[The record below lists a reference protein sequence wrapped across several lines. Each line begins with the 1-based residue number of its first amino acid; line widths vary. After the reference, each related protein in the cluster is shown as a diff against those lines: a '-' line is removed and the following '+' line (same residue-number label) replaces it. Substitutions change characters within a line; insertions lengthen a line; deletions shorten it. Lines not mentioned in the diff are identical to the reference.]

1 MVYFLF
7 SSLTSDHLWQ
17 IKGVVMV
24 SENFLVLMLGIMLMV
39 VMVMVLV
46 LFLLVVLPGMPRRW
60 LPDHGLGALCGDR
73 GGGGGGEGG
82 GEEGPWRRIEERRP
96 PHLQSTSASPLLNWI
111 ENQDHI
117 IRRVL
122 VQNPS

>member
-17 IKGVVMV
+17 IKGVGMV
-24 SENFLVLMLGIMLMV
+24 SENFLVLMLVIMLMV
-39 VMVMVLV
+39 VMVIVMVLV

-73 GGGGGGEGG
+73 GGGGGG

-96 PHLQSTSASPLLNWI
+96 PHLQSTSASSLLNWI
-111 ENQDHI
+111 ENRDHI
-117 IRRVL
+117 IRSVL

>member
-17 IKGVVMV
+17 IKGVGMV
-24 SENFLVLMLGIMLMV
+24 SENFLVLMLVIMLMV
-39 VMVMVLV
+39 VMVIVMVLV

-73 GGGGGGEGG
+73 GGGGGGGKGGGEGG
-82 GEEGPWRRIEERRP
+82 GGGGEQLALRWCRSPAHW
-96 PHLQSTSASPLLNWI
+96 QSTSWSFF
-111 ENQDHI
+111 
-117 IRRVL
+117 
-122 VQNPS
+122 